1 VIIQMNYIGFV
12 MQRFIT
18 ASDNHEV
25 ILLATVQEGRI
36 RWETFVEVP
45 RGLQQAISVQMLETI
60 GGLYGCQARG
70 SVAEV
75 EAELALVVA

>member
-1 VIIQMNYIGFV
+1 MNYIGFV

-25 ILLATVQEGRI
+25 ILLATVQDGWI

-45 RGLQQAISVQMLETI
+45 PGLQHGISVQMLETI
-60 GGLYGCQARG
+60 GGLYGYRACG

-75 EAELALVVA
+75 EAALALVAA